1 MHPNVSKELSNVMDC
16 LAALKIDLS
25 CEAHIPGETLVL
37 SAAKSRDACE
47 ALSSAFDSIK
57 QVAVALNGKDSGEP
71 PSDRRLDR

>member
-1 MHPNVSKELSNVMDC
+1 MDLNISKELSNVMDC

-25 CEAHIPGETLVL
+25 CEPHIPGETLVL

-57 QVAVALNGKDSGEP
+57 QLAVALNGKELGEP
-71 PSDRRLDR
+71 R